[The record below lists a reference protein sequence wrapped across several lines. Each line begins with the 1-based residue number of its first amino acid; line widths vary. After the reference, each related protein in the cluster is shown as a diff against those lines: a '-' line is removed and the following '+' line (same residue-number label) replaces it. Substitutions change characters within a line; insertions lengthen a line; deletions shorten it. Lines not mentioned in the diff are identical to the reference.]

1 MPDPK
6 LCRPLRKAKGRGR
19 GEIAYV
25 FAVSLAMTRSVA
37 AQRKAPMRKALA
49 GLCASCSQI
58 ARYAILSLLIAAQL
72 LCAVACG
79 GKLLLESEIGYE
91 ESEMLKEANEYIE
104 ANQGTVNGRF
114 RGDYHLQPQ
123 IGWMN
128 DPNGFV
134 YYKGNYHLFYQ
145 FHPYSADGGLMYWGH
160 AVSEDLVSWKYLPVA
175 LAPDRDYDADGC
187 WSGSAI
193 VEGDRL
199 YLVYTGHYDR
209 NGKRVQ
215 TQNLAYSDDGIH
227 FFKYEGNPIIGPAQ
241 LPEGTSAADFRDPY
255 IWKREGKY
263 YILIGTMEEGAAK
276 VQLYQ
281 SDDLFHWSY
290 ANDFLRRTHAGY
302 CWECPSLVTLK
313 ETDLFVCAP
322 VDYPHGEYAFWNY
335 NSNVYATGKVDY
347 KTGKMQASAFSEID
361 AGLDFYAAQLI
372 RGKDEKIVMIAW
384 MNMWNRKN
392 VTSWLGDGWAGTQ
405 ILPREVSLREGK
417 LVQKPAEAIYGYCK
431 NTVRIEDSLEGSRS
445 YENVEGRSVRLKI
458 STDLKEAESF
468 TVSVFVGRDCH
479 TDISYEKS
487 TQTVKFDRSKSGYP
501 ITADERD
508 MSEGRYRLAKYPLE
522 NGVLEMEIFLDKS
535 SVEIFFGKG
544 ELTMTSLSYNAETA
558 SGIVFSCE
566 GKTLVNMEKSDIVL

>member
-1 MPDPK
+1 
-6 LCRPLRKAKGRGR
+6 
-19 GEIAYV
+19 
-25 FAVSLAMTRSVA
+25 
-37 AQRKAPMRKALA
+37 
-49 GLCASCSQI
+49 
-58 ARYAILSLLIAAQL
+58 
-72 LCAVACG
+72 
-79 GKLLLESEIGYE
+79 
-91 ESEMLKEANEYIE
+91 MLKEANEYIE

-160 AVSEDLVSWKYLPVA
+160 AVSEDLVSWEISPRRPGA
-175 LAPDRDYDADGC
+175 DRGYPMPDGC
-187 WSGSAI
+187 WSGFLRSSKAI
-193 VEGDRL
+193 GCITSIRGITTE
-199 YLVYTGHYDR
+199 TGKGCR
-209 NGKRVQ
+209 RKISPIR
-215 TQNLAYSDDGIH
+215 TTGIH

-361 AGLDFYAAQLI
+361 AGLDFYAAQLV

-417 LVQKPAEAIYGYCK
+417 LVQKPTEVIYGYCK

-458 STDLKEAESF
+458 SADLKEAESF

-522 NGVLEMEIFLDKS
+522 NGVLEMEIFWIKAAWKYFS
-535 SVEIFFGKG
+535 AKG
-544 ELTMTSLSYNAETA
+544 N
-558 SGIVFSCE
+558 
-566 GKTLVNMEKSDIVL
+566 